1 MRLINRY
8 DDELLGEVKGEKT
21 GCYER
26 DGNGATRDQ
35 GTSRR
40 VCPLLRHYK

>member
-8 DDELLGEVKGEKT
+8 DDVLSEDEGEKT
-21 GCYER
+21 GCNER